1 MYCPSCSTLAV
12 EGAKFCKVCGMNL
25 TIISQAIN
33 GGVVVAD
40 PTRDRDY
47 KRTRKQISE
56 GINGAAIGAALLIA
70 AVVAYFI
77 LKNTGYLAY
86 PVTLILALIGL
97 IKLFKNVGEIVDAK
111 VGAKLINPQ
120 PQTRPTGA
128 LNSANV
134 AGGLSGSRNSGEY
147 RSPIV
152 NPTRVAPTG
161 ALTPSKP
168 QTGSAAEKPPAP
180 TGRVNREFSTP
191 LRKADIDEDLM
202 ARLRN

>member
-47 KRTRKQISE
+47 KRTRKQISQ

-70 AVVAYFI
+70 AVVAYFTM
-77 LKNTGYLAY
+77 KETGILAY

-97 IKLFKNVGEIVDAK
+97 IKLFKNVGEIIDAK
-111 VGAKLINPQ
+111 VGAKLIETT
-120 PQTRPTGA
+120 PQTRSTAG
-128 LNSANV
+128 LNSTAIG
-134 AGGLSGSRNSGEY
+134 AALPGTRNSGEY
-147 RSPIV
+147 RSPLV
-152 NPTRVAPTG
+152 NPTRAASTG
-161 ALTPSKP
+161 TLTPSKP
-168 QTGSAAEKPPAP
+168 QTGSPIEKPPAP

-191 LRKADIDEDLM
+191 LRKAEVDEDLM
-202 ARLRN
+202 SRLRN